1 MERLERAVR
10 SANHVDERVA
20 DAVLE
25 VPRDQFVPN
34 SMRSHA
40 CEDQALPI
48 GSGQSISQP
57 SLVAVMVSLLTL
69 KPDRT
74 DLVLDVGCGSG
85 YTSAVLSKLSSCV
98 VAVER
103 IDSLAAECAA
113 RLKRLN
119 FNNVDVVAAP
129 CHTLGYPE
137 RAPYNAILVSAG
149 APDTPESLCRQLAP
163 RGRMVLPIG
172 DRTHQQLVVV
182 QRGERPG
189 DVETNFYQSCRFVP
203 LIGPGAWPAEDE

>member
-1 MERLERAVR
+1 MEQLERAVR

-20 DAVLE
+20 DALLE

-48 GSGQSISQP
+48 GSEQSISQP
-57 SLVAVMVSLLTL
+57 SLVAVMVSLLNL
-69 KPDRT
+69 NPDRT

-85 YTSAVLSKLSSCV
+85 YTSAILSKLSGRV

-103 IDSLAAECAA
+103 IDSLAAECAN
-113 RLKRLN
+113 RLKRLR
-119 FNNVDVVAAP
+119 FNNVDVVTAP
-129 CHTLGYPE
+129 RNTLGYPE

-149 APDTPESLCRQLAP
+149 APDAPESLCRQLVP

-172 DRTHQQLVVV
+172 DRTHQQLAVVE
-182 QRGERPG
+182 RGEQLG
-189 DVETNFYQSCRFVP
+189 DLKTSFYQSCRFVP
-203 LIGPGAWPAEDE
+203 LIGPGAWPAEGE